1 MLNVYLI
8 LSGLWKISAF
18 ISLIGSYVYWVCKD
32 KKIDQYCRYC
42 SCVWRVYVFVLVV
55 FGGCFLLCS
64 FGMIGFIFSTS
75 VTVYGSF
82 QSYTNPTMNQTV
94 QCSPAVYYSSFVSV
108 TLVNIFL
115 GIAIITSASAYFYK
129 HFLRLNE

>member
-18 ISLIGSYVYWVCKD
+18 ILLIGSCVYWGCKD

-64 FGMIGFIFSTS
+64 FGMVIFIFVTS
-75 VTVYGSF
+75 IMVYGSF
-82 QSYTNPTMNQTV
+82 QSYTNPTMSQTL
-94 QCSPAVYYSSFVSV
+94 QCSPAIYYSSFVSV
-108 TLVNIFL
+108 TLMYIFF
-115 GIAIITSASAYFYK
+115 GVIAITIASAYFYK
-129 HFLRLNE
+129 KLLQGAG